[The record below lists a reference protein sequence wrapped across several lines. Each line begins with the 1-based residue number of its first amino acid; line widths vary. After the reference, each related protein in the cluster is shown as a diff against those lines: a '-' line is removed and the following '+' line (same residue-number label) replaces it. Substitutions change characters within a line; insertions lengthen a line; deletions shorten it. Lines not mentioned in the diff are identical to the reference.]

1 MRSQAKVALRFRL
14 SKGWAWILVLQTM
27 TIAFSLRV
35 PVAVAFALTVS
46 CLPLVVDGREAEQ
59 HASIIASTNSP
70 FSVPQARFCLLKAS
84 LRGTDDDYDT
94 KLTLVTEM
102 SDDMPENIR
111 QPTEV
116 VIRVSFSLTRLSVL
130 DLQEYGEVI
139 VCVYREAARF
149 WSFEVYG
156 VDERLRPLLLLKG
169 SSYRLPTVIPKYPET
184 GECRLY
190 VLAPSNQG
198 SEIQLYKPVKGALV
212 LEKKVPSSLSP
223 KLKLLI
229 GEN

>member
-94 KLTLVTEM
+94 KLTLVTE
-102 SDDMPENIR
+102 
-111 QPTEV
+111 
-116 VIRVSFSLTRLSVL
+116 
-130 DLQEYGEVI
+130 
-139 VCVYREAARF
+139 
-149 WSFEVYG
+149 
-156 VDERLRPLLLLKG
+156 
-169 SSYRLPTVIPKYPET
+169 
-184 GECRLY
+184 RLY